1 MHGAFPVTIA
11 AFLALLPILL
21 GFGVAA
27 PDDEAPRVRSVTV
40 EGQIILRV
48 PVRPSPQRI
57 EWAERDGPKCIASDA
72 IRGAFLS
79 GSDHVD
85 FLMAGRR
92 VFRAELAED
101 CPALDFYE
109 GFYLNSEDQRICSAR
124 DAIRSRVGATCRI
137 ERFRR
142 LVPTARE

>member
-1 MHGAFPVTIA
+1 MTIA
-11 AFLALLPILL
+11 AVLALLPMLL
-21 GFGVAA
+21 GMGVAA
-27 PDDEAPRVRSVTV
+27 QGDPPRVRSVVV

-48 PVRPSPQRI
+48 PVRPPPRRI
-57 EWAERDGPKCIASDA
+57 QWLERDGPRCIASGA

-79 GSDHVD
+79 GTDHVD

-92 VFRAELAED
+92 LFRAQLADD

-109 GFYLNSEDQRICSAR
+109 GFYLNSEDQRICASR

-137 ERFRR
+137 ERFSR
-142 LVPTARE
+142 LVPTARK